1 MTTLLSPLSFPDP
14 PELEL
19 LPLEAGDRL
28 DRATFHARYLAMPK
42 GVKAELVRG
51 VVYMPSPAG
60 LRHGQRHAFVM
71 LWLGMYQ
78 TSTPGVEMAD
88 NATVFPNP
96 ESELQ
101 PDACLFIRSESGG
114 QTGVED
120 DYLTGAPELVVE
132 IASSSASY
140 DLHDKREEYE
150 RAGVQEYV
158 VVLTRK
164 PGVRWLA
171 LRNGRYEELAL
182 GADGLYRSEVFP
194 GLWLDPAA
202 LLRLDGKA
210 LRAALEQGL
219 AAEDHAV
226 FAARLA
232 DDASPE
238 EER

>member
-1 MTTLLSPLSFPDP
+1 MTTLMVRTP
-14 PELEL
+14 PVVVDEEL

-60 LRHGQRHAFVM
+60 IRHGEPHAFVM
-71 LWLGMYQ
+71 LWLGLYGLH
-78 TSTPGVEMAD
+78 TSGVAFLD
-88 NATVFPNP
+88 NTTVFLTP
-96 ESELQ
+96 ESEVQ
-101 PDACLFIRSESGG
+101 PDACLLIRPEYGG
-114 QTGVED
+114 RTRIQED
-120 DYLTGAPELVVE
+120 YVAGSPELVVE

-171 LRNGRYEELAL
+171 LRNGRYEELAP

-210 LRAALEQGL
+210 LHAALEQGL
-219 AAEDHAV
+219 ASEDHTA
-226 FAARLA
+226 FISRLELSKPRT
-232 DDASPE
+232 D
-238 EER
+238 